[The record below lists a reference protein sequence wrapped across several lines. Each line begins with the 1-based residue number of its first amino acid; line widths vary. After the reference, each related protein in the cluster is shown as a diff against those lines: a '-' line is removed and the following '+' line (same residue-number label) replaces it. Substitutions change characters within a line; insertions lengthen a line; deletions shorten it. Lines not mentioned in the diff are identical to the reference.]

1 MYKIFPKILLLSFF
15 FLQFFFCEGQIPQFI
30 IKGESSYTDSL
41 KKQALSND
49 TLSAIR
55 ANNFLGAYYEGIS
68 NYKNSLY
75 HLYRSAKLNSGKY
88 TNEEVFCSNYLGYV
102 YWHKSDYKIALYY
115 HHKALSLRNDSTVNK
130 TNIALT
136 YLLLGEDYYDLGDYE
151 KTSEYFFKSLHL
163 SENIN
168 DSVGQII
175 SHNRLG
181 KLYYKLRDFPRSKEH
196 AWTAM
201 AINKTIGYTREL
213 AISYNCLGN
222 SYIATG
228 KTDSALFC
236 FKQTFFHFKNC
247 GDVIGQ
253 AIASINL
260 GDCYNE
266 LYNYH
271 RDPLVLEKAHDYYK
285 MSYMLNEKVNNKF
298 GMIYG
303 LWGVSD
309 IDMIRGETDLAL
321 TNYRKALSL
330 AGLIE
335 ARSEQ
340 YNLCWKIHKVFEKK
354 GIRDSSYVYLKKY
367 VDLKN
372 SMENEEQTKML
383 LRQESKY
390 EIAKKISEKDEA
402 LKKDKLM
409 EEEKQKRKNFVIV
422 GVILITIVL
431 GFAVIVSYKR
441 LRTIRS
447 QNETINSINSTL
459 ITQKKEI
466 TDSIT
471 YARRIQEAILP
482 SEALLKEAFPE
493 SFVFYMPKDIVA
505 GDFYWMEQ
513 QGENTLI
520 AVGDCTGHGVPGAMV
535 SVICSNALNRAI
547 LEFAISD
554 PGKILDKTR
563 ELVLEA
569 FSKSDKDVNDGMDIS
584 IASINLKSGNVL
596 WAGANN
602 GLWYIA
608 SGQFNEIAP
617 HKQSISKTEGPKPFP
632 THSIQLKKGDTLYM
646 FTDGF
651 ADQFGGDKGKK
662 FKYKPLKE
670 VVFKNS
676 DSSMKEQGEALG
688 ITFNNWKGNL
698 EQVDDVTIIG
708 IRIG

>member
-1 MYKIFPKILLLSFF
+1 
-15 FLQFFFCEGQIPQFI
+15 LQVFICQGQIPQFI
-30 IKGESSYTDSL
+30 VKGESSYTDTL
-41 KKQALSND
+41 KKPAQSNTLTAL
-49 TLSAIR
+49 R
-55 ANNFLGAYYEGIS
+55 AHNFLGAYYEGIS
-68 NYKNSLY
+68 NYKNALF
-75 HLYRSAKLNSGKY
+75 HLYKADKLNSGKY
-88 TNEEVFCSNYLGYV
+88 SDEEVFCSNYLGYI

-115 HHKALSLRNDSTVNK
+115 HNKALSLSNDPGVKRANV
-130 TNIALT
+130 AFT

-151 KTSEYFFKSLHL
+151 RTSEYFFKSLNL
-163 SENIN
+163 SEYIN
-168 DSVGQII
+168 DSVGQIM

-181 KLYYKLRDFPRSKEH
+181 KLYYKLKDFPRSKEH
-196 AWTAM
+196 AWKAM
-201 AINKTIGYTREL
+201 NINKKIGYIREL
-213 AISYNCLGN
+213 AVSNNCLGN

-228 KTDSALFC
+228 NTDSAVLC
-236 FKQTFFHFKNC
+236 FKQALFYFKKC

-260 GDCYNE
+260 GDCYSE
-266 LYNYH
+266 LYNKLS
-271 RDPLVLEKAHDYYK
+271 DMAILDQAHDYYK

-303 LWGVSD
+303 LWGVAD
-309 IDMIRGETDLAL
+309 IDMIKDETGSAL
-321 TNYRKALSL
+321 KTYHKALHL
-330 AGLIE
+330 ARLIE

-340 YNLCWKIHKVFEKK
+340 YNLCWKIHKVYEKK
-354 GIRDSSYVYLKKY
+354 GTKDSSYVYLKKY

-390 EIAKKISEKDEA
+390 EITKKINEKDAA
-402 LKKDKLM
+402 LKKDMLI
-409 EEEKQKRKNFVIV
+409 EEEKQKRKNFVILAI
-422 GVILITIVL
+422 ILITIVL
-431 GFAVIVSYKR
+431 GVAVIISYRR

-447 QNETINSINSTL
+447 QNQTINSINNTL

-493 SFVFYMPKDIVA
+493 SFVLYLPKDIVA
-505 GDFYWMEQ
+505 GDFYWMER

-535 SVICSNALNRAI
+535 SVICSNALNRAV
-547 LEFAISD
+547 LEFGITD

-563 ELVLEA
+563 ELVEEA

-584 IASINLKSGNVL
+584 LASINLKSGRVL

-602 GLWYIA
+602 ALWYI
-608 SGQFNEIAP
+608 SSCQFHEVAP
-617 HKQSISKTEGPKPFP
+617 HKQSISKTEGSKPFP
-632 THSIQLKKGDTLYM
+632 THSVQLNKGDILYM

-651 ADQFGGDKGKK
+651 ADQFGGEKGKK

-670 VVFKNS
+670 TVFKKSN
-676 DSSMKEQGEALG
+676 MAMAEQREVLKM
-688 ITFNNWKGNL
+688 IFNQWKGNL
-698 EQVDDVTIIG
+698 EQVDDVTILG